1 MSVMLRPTAMRP
13 WFLILIA
20 TVPLTACSGHST
32 VDPGAESMAGI
43 ERAAVRPA
51 GDGREEA
58 LASGVLRA
66 DPKSGC
72 LWLEQPDG
80 SVGAQ
85 LLLYGEEYRVDFST
99 KPASIRDGD
108 DVVARVGEQVEVG
121 GGFGTDDG
129 VTDCPVSAPSFLG
142 YF

>member
-1 MSVMLRPTAMRP
+1 MSVMLRLMGMRT
-13 WFLILIA
+13 WVLVLA
-20 TVPLTACSGHST
+20 VTVPLTACAAN
-32 VDPGAESMAGI
+32 GASMASESSNGV

-66 DPKSGC
+66 DPESGC

-80 SVGAQ
+80 SVGPQ

-99 KPASIRDGD
+99 EPASIRDED
-108 DVVARVGEQVEVG
+108 DVVARVGERVEVG
-121 GGFGTDDG
+121 GGFGADDG
-129 VTDCPVSAPSFLG
+129 VAGCPVSAPSFLG